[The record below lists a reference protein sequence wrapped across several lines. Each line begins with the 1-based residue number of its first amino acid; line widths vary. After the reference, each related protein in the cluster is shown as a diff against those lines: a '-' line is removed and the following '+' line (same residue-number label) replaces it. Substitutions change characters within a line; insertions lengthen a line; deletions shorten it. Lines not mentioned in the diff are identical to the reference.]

1 MNFIFTLDDPSSF
14 TFNNNVYDK
23 IINSKNKIFDYD
35 NPRFE
40 KLKLVLEKL
49 LSLTDEFKKVHEE
62 DNLMKCEIVHA
73 KIMYDTMV
81 PTLKLIES
89 EIKNTKDEFK
99 SILDELM
106 KKIKSCFSNRVDSE
120 CVSTQ
125 SVCDED
131 KATILSYFNTIDSY
145 FPELEKTLNFLNF
158 TIKKHEIKRWLA
170 SRNNYLD
177 ETFRDECLNFWLTI
191 QRFEGIWINLC
202 NFCTAIIHFGELI
215 TVHYKPSN

>member
-49 LSLTDEFKKVHEE
+49 LSLTDEFKKVHAE

-73 KIMYDTMV
+73 NIMYDTMV
-81 PTLKLIES
+81 PTLKLIDS

-99 SILDELM
+99 STLDELM
-106 KKIKSCFSNRVDSE
+106 KKIKSCFNRVNP
-120 CVSTQ
+120 
-125 SVCDED
+125 ED
-131 KATILSYFNTIDSY
+131 QATILSYFNQIDSY
-145 FPELEKTLNFLNF
+145 YPELEKTLNFLNF
-158 TIKKHEIKRWLA
+158 TIVKHQLKRWLA
-170 SRNNYLD
+170 SRYNDLD
-177 ETFRDECLNFWLTI
+177 ETFREECLNFWLTI
-191 QRFEGIWINLC
+191 QKFEGIWINLC
-202 NFCTAIIHFGELI
+202 SFCTAIIHFGELI

>member
-1 MNFIFTLDDPSSF
+1 MNFIFTLDDPTSF
-14 TFNNNVYDK
+14 TFNSNVYDK

-73 KIMYDTMV
+73 NIMYDTMV
-81 PTLKLIES
+81 PTLKLIDS

-99 SILDELM
+99 STLDELM
-106 KKIKSCFSNRVDSE
+106 KKIKLCFSNVDP
-120 CVSTQ
+120 
-125 SVCDED
+125 ED
-131 KATILSYFNTIDSY
+131 KATILSYFNQIDSY
-145 FPELEKTLNFLNF
+145 FPELEKKINFINF